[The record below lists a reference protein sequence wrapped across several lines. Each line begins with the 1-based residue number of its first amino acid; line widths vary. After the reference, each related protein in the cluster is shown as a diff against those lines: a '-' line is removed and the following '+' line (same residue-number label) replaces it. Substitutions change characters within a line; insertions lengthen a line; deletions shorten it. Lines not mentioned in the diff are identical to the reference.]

1 MTWLGRTLLAGLA
14 LWLGGLLYF
23 IHLIPREPLRE
34 GKQADG
40 IVVLTGGGGRLEGA
54 LALLAAGKGQRL
66 LISGV
71 YQKTTRQALRA
82 RLKAAGEMFDCCVDL
97 GRAAHDTV
105 GNAREAAAW
114 ARTHGYGSLRIV
126 TANYHMPRALVE
138 FRRVL
143 PRAELVAHPLATP
156 SVHLENWW
164 RWPGTTRVLIGEYNK
179 YLFSLARARLW
190 TAS

>member
-14 LWLGGLLYF
+14 LWFGGLLYF
-23 IHLIPREPLRE
+23 IHLIPREALHG
-34 GKQADG
+34 GKQTDG

-54 LALLAAGKGQRL
+54 LALLAAGKGKRL

-71 YQKTTRQALRA
+71 YEKTTRRALRA
-82 RLKAAGEMFDCCVDL
+82 RLKAAGEVFDCCVDL

-114 ARTHGYGSLRIV
+114 AHAHGYGSLRIV
-126 TANYHMPRALVE
+126 TANYHMPRALIE

-143 PRAELVAHPLATP
+143 PRAELVAHPVTAP

-179 YLFSLARARLW
+179 YLFSLIRARI
-190 TAS
+190 